1 MARAGSLALPVN
13 QSEPPAMKAKIE
25 NLRITVNGKVIELT
39 LEEAKELQ
47 KVLNETLSPQ
57 SIFPQIVERVVE
69 RPVPHLGW
77 SMYKDASPPGRF
89 GEITCKAPLTGT
101 GGIFS

>member
-1 MARAGSLALPVN
+1 
-13 QSEPPAMKAKIE
+13 MKAKIE

-57 SIFPQIVERVVE
+57 FSFPQVIERVIE
-69 RPVPHLGW
+69 RERHPWVPIWKTSDSSDYPL
-77 SMYKDASPPGRF
+77 RR
-89 GEITCKAPLTGT
+89 GEITCKSFTHLA
-101 GGIFS
+101 GITS